1 MSEWPPQGWFVAAGF
16 EPVADAFQTNFVDDG
31 EIGASFAAFSDGMP
45 IVDIWGGIADR
56 HSGRAWAADTMQIVF
71 SGTKGLVATC
81 LLLLIDRG
89 LLELEAPIARY
100 WPEFGAR
107 GKEAVK
113 VREIVS
119 HAARIPGLTVPV
131 TWEEATDAK
140 RMAELVASQP
150 LSSDPR
156 AEATYHA
163 LTFGWICG
171 EMLRRI
177 DGRDLGKFFAE
188 EVADPLG
195 LEIWIGLPE
204 DLERRVARVELA
216 PGWGTSPSFAP
227 ERLASDPLLR
237 SVFGNPARYE
247 RQSFPWNERSWHAA
261 EIPGAN
267 AIGTARSFAK
277 LYSSLDQLV
286 DPKTA
291 ELAWRPLRTGPD
303 TLLGKPAA
311 FSVGFE
317 LQTEAMPYGPAP
329 IAFGHGGTGGSR
341 HGRWVKEGIGFS
353 YAMNLL
359 RDDESDK
366 RAARLLESLHY
377 SVERA

>member
-1 MSEWPPQGWFVAAGF
+1 M
-16 EPVADAFQTNFVDDG
+16 D
-31 EIGASFAAFSDGMP
+31 
-45 IVDIWGGIADR
+45 
-56 HSGRAWAADTMQIVF
+56 
-71 SGTKGLVATC
+71 
-81 LLLLIDRG
+81 
-89 LLELEAPIARY
+89 LEAPVARY

-107 GKEAVK
+107 GKDAVK

-119 HAARIPGLTVPV
+119 HSARIPGLTVPV
-131 TWEEATDAK
+131 TWEEATDPK

-171 EMLRRI
+171 EVLRRI
-177 DGRDLGKFFAE
+177 DGRDLGRFFAE
-188 EVADPLG
+188 EVAGPLG

-204 DLERRVARVELA
+204 ELEERVARVELA
-216 PGWGTSPSFAP
+216 PGWGTSPNFSP

-247 RQSFPWNERSWHAA
+247 PQSFPWNERSWHAA

-267 AIGTARSFAK
+267 VIGTARSFAK
-277 LYSSLDQLV
+277 LYSNLGTLV

-291 ELAWRPLRTGPD
+291 ELAWRPLRRGPD
-303 TLLGKPAA
+303 TLLGIPAA

-317 LQTEAMPYGPAP
+317 LQTEGMPYGPVP

-359 RDDESDK
+359 RDDGSDK

-377 SVERA
+377 SIGRA